1 MKKYTTRTFVAMI
14 VAVLA
19 VACGITLG
27 ACSSG
32 PSAEELIRE
41 DLTTNLDEIKNLDDE
56 AMDELVAEMGDLGLG
71 DYGIGAEDLITSMID
86 GFGYSIDSID
96 VEEDTATASVTVT
109 AKSMSELMDL
119 DYDAMSDDIL
129 DAVAS
134 GEVDITDEDA
144 INAWAGEYIMGIIT
158 GREGHHAHVRQRRRR
173 LGDGRE
179 LRERGRADLPLVA
192 EPQLASQ
199 ATGASVM
206 AGAPV
211 LSSDSK
217 GVCPLLNRF
226 YPRISPAMRAVSV
239 ASLA

>member
-71 DYGIGAEDLITSMID
+71 DYGIGAEDLIASMID
-86 GFGYSIDSID
+86 GFDYSIDSID

-144 INAWAGEYIMGIIT
+144 INAWAGEYIMGIIDALEPVEKDIT
-158 GREGHHAHVRQRRRR
+158 LTYVNGE
-173 LGDGRE
+173 DGWE
-179 LRERGRADLPLVA
+179 MDE
-192 EPQLASQ
+192 
-199 ATGASVM
+199 
-206 AGAPV
+206 
-211 LSSDSK
+211 SSESEAAQIF
-217 GVCPLLNRF
+217 L
-226 YPRISPAMRAVSV
+226 
-239 ASLA
+239 

>member
-1 MKKYTTRTFVAMI
+1 MKKYTTRTFAAMI

-56 AMDELVAEMGDLGLG
+56 AMDELAAEMGDLGLG

-86 GFGYSIDSID
+86 GFDYSIDSID

-144 INAWAGEYIMGIIT
+144 INAWAGEYIMGIIDALEPVEKDIT
-158 GREGHHAHVRQRRRR
+158 LTYVNGE
-173 LGDGRE
+173 DGWE
-179 LRERGRADLPLVA
+179 MDE
-192 EPQLASQ
+192 
-199 ATGASVM
+199 
-206 AGAPV
+206 
-211 LSSDSK
+211 SSESEAAQIF
-217 GVCPLLNRF
+217 L
-226 YPRISPAMRAVSV
+226 
-239 ASLA
+239 

>member
-86 GFGYSIDSID
+86 GFDYSIDSID

-144 INAWAGEYIMGIIT
+144 INAWAGEYIMGIINALEPVEKDIT
-158 GREGHHAHVRQRRRR
+158 LTYVNGE
-173 LGDGRE
+173 DGWE
-179 LRERGRADLPLVA
+179 MDE
-192 EPQLASQ
+192 
-199 ATGASVM
+199 
-206 AGAPV
+206 
-211 LSSDSK
+211 SSESEAAQIF
-217 GVCPLLNRF
+217 L
-226 YPRISPAMRAVSV
+226 
-239 ASLA
+239 

>member
-1 MKKYTTRTFVAMI
+1 MKKFTTRTFVSMI
-14 VAVLA
+14 AVVLA
-19 VACGITLG
+19 VVCGITLG

-41 DLTTNLDEIKNLDDE
+41 DLTANLDEIKNLDDE

-86 GFGYSIDSID
+86 GFDYSIDSID

-134 GEVDITDEDA
+134 GEVDITDDDA
-144 INAWAGEYIMGIIT
+144 INAWVGEYIMGIIDGLEPVEKDIT
-158 GREGHHAHVRQRRRR
+158 LTYVNGDDGWEMDEGSESEAAQIF
-173 LGDGRE
+173 L
-179 LRERGRADLPLVA
+179 
-192 EPQLASQ
+192 
-199 ATGASVM
+199 
-206 AGAPV
+206 
-211 LSSDSK
+211 
-217 GVCPLLNRF
+217 
-226 YPRISPAMRAVSV
+226 
-239 ASLA
+239 

>member
-56 AMDELVAEMGDLGLG
+56 AMDELAAEMGDLGLG

-86 GFGYSIDSID
+86 GFDYSIDSID

-144 INAWAGEYIMGIIT
+144 INAWAGEYIMGIVDALEPVEKDIT
-158 GREGHHAHVRQRRRR
+158 LTYVNGE
-173 LGDGRE
+173 DGWE
-179 LRERGRADLPLVA
+179 MDE
-192 EPQLASQ
+192 
-199 ATGASVM
+199 
-206 AGAPV
+206 
-211 LSSDSK
+211 SSESEAAQIF
-217 GVCPLLNRF
+217 L
-226 YPRISPAMRAVSV
+226 
-239 ASLA
+239 

>member
-56 AMDELVAEMGDLGLG
+56 AMDELAAEMGDLGLG

-86 GFGYSIDSID
+86 GFDYSIDSID

-144 INAWAGEYIMGIIT
+144 INAWAGEYIMGIIDALEPVEKDIT
-158 GREGHHAHVRQRRRR
+158 LTYVNGE
-173 LGDGRE
+173 DGWE
-179 LRERGRADLPLVA
+179 MDE
-192 EPQLASQ
+192 
-199 ATGASVM
+199 
-206 AGAPV
+206 
-211 LSSDSK
+211 SSESEAAQIF
-217 GVCPLLNRF
+217 L
-226 YPRISPAMRAVSV
+226 
-239 ASLA
+239 